1 MIATVR
7 GQVIHVEDNALIL
20 EVGGI
25 GLRIFVPRAL
35 LGKVR
40 NGEGLLLHTH
50 LVVRADALALY
61 GFETAAECE
70 VFNLLLGVEG
80 IGPKTALVILSA
92 LSVETIRRAVSEKEP
107 ELLARVP
114 GVGVKTAQRIILA
127 LQDRFK
133 AGDVLSQIAAL
144 SDVDSEIL
152 VALTALG
159 YSVVEAQTALQSLP
173 PNAPR
178 ELEER
183 LRLALQFFQK

>member
-50 LVVRADALALY
+50 LVVRADALTLY
-61 GFETAAECE
+61 GFETTAERE

-80 IGPKTALVILSA
+80 IGPKTALAILSA

-114 GVGVKTAQRIILA
+114 GVGAKTAQRIILA

-144 SDVDSEIL
+144 SDVDSQIL
-152 VALTALG
+152 AALTALG

>member
-50 LVVRADALALY
+50 LVVRADALTLY
-61 GFETAAECE
+61 GFETTAERE

-80 IGPKTALVILSA
+80 IGPKTALAILSA

-114 GVGVKTAQRIILA
+114 GVGAKTAQRIILA

-133 AGDVLSQIAAL
+133 AVDVLSQIAAL

-152 VALTALG
+152 AALIALG

-183 LRLALQFFQK
+183 LRLALQFLK

>member
-1 MIATVR
+1 MIATIR
-7 GQVIHVEDNALIL
+7 GEVIQVEDNALVL

-40 NGEGLLLHTH
+40 NGDGLLLHTH
-50 LVVRADALALY
+50 LVVRADALTLY
-61 GFETAAECE
+61 GFETIAERD

-80 IGPKTALVILSA
+80 IGPKTALAILSA
-92 LSVETIRRAVSEKEP
+92 LNVETIRRAVSEKEP

-114 GVGVKTAQRIILA
+114 GVGAKTAQRIVLA

-133 AGDVLSQIAAL
+133 AGDVLSQVAAL
-144 SDVDSEIL
+144 SDVDSEVL
-152 VALTALG
+152 AALTALG

-173 PNAPR
+173 SDAPR
-178 ELEER
+178 DVEER

>member
-1 MIATVR
+1 MIATIR
-7 GQVIHVEDNALIL
+7 GEVIQVEDNALVL

-40 NGEGLLLHTH
+40 NGDGLLLHTH
-50 LVVRADALALY
+50 LVVRADALTLY
-61 GFETAAECE
+61 GFETIAERD

-80 IGPKTALVILSA
+80 IGPKTALAILSA
-92 LSVETIRRAVSEKEP
+92 LNVETIRRAVSEKEP

-114 GVGVKTAQRIILA
+114 GVGAKTAQRIVLA

-133 AGDVLSQIAAL
+133 AGDVLSQVAAL
-144 SDVDSEIL
+144 SDVDSEVL
-152 VALTALG
+152 AALTALG

-173 PNAPR
+173 PDAPR
-178 ELEER
+178 DVEER

>member
-7 GQVIHVEDNALIL
+7 GQVIHVEENALIL
-20 EVGGI
+20 EIGGI
-25 GLRIFVPRAL
+25 GLRIFVPRTL

-50 LVVRADALALY
+50 LVVRADALTLY
-61 GFETAAECE
+61 GFETTAERE

-80 IGPKTALVILSA
+80 IGPKTALTILSA
-92 LSVETIRRAVSEKEP
+92 LNVETIRRAVSEKEP

-114 GVGVKTAQRIILA
+114 GVGAKTAQRIILA
-127 LQDRFK
+127 LQDRLK

-152 VALTALG
+152 AALTALG

-173 PNAPR
+173 PNAPH